1 MSKLKVNE
9 ISKHDA
15 SEITINDTI
24 KVDTISEKT
33 SAAGVTIDGVNI
45 KDGLVDGVDVS
56 TLSAD
61 TNGLVLIN
69 KTTVSSQNYPTVDN
83 VFSSTYSAYKILV
96 NCTSTNTDTIRLRY
110 RTGGASGADHTG
122 SSIYSYNYSYV
133 QLGGSS
139 GETHTGASQD
149 NYIQLG
155 SGFTGNTG
163 FAIEIYSPH
172 EAKNTLA
179 TWHVV
184 GSQSG
189 SDYYYEGAGIVSD
202 TTSLTGFG
210 LYLTTSDRTLT
221 GEILTYGYSE
231 G

>member
-1 MSKLKVNE
+1 MSQLNVNTIGARTGTE
-9 ISKHDA
+9 ISIA
-15 SEITINDTI
+15 S
-24 KVDTISEKT
+24 
-33 SAAGVTIDGVNI
+33 GH
-45 KDGLVDGVDVS
+45 
-56 TLSAD
+56 TLSGAGI
-61 TNGLVLIN
+61 GLKLIN
-69 KTTVSSQNYPTVDN
+69 KTTVSAQNYPTVDN

-163 FAIEIYSPH
+163 FALEIYSPY
-172 EAKNTLA
+172 EAKNTLV
-179 TWHVV
+179 TWHVI

-189 SDYYYEGAGIVSD
+189 NDYYYEGGGLVSD

-210 LYLTTSDRTLT
+210 LYLTTSSRTLT

>member
-221 GEILTYGYSE
+221 GEILTYGYSD